1 MQGYNA
7 TLLAYGQTGSGK
19 SYSMVGYGPN
29 KGLVPK
35 LCERL
40 FQAIRE
46 NQDTRQCQVKS
57 VCVWLFRLLIIYQH
71 TLLCIRWL

>member
-1 MQGYNA
+1 
-7 TLLAYGQTGSGK
+7 
-19 SYSMVGYGPN
+19 MVGYGPN

-46 NQDTRQCQVKS
+46 NQETRQCQVKKMCLCVAAHDHVS
-57 VCVWLFRLLIIYQH
+57 VSYMAGKTQNVFVLYAHAGLFQYVGNL
-71 TLLCIRWL
+71 

>member
-40 FQAIRE
+40 FQAIGDNLE
-46 NQDTRQCQVKS
+46 SRQCQVKS
-57 VCVWLFRLLIIYQH
+57 VMLARRLSSSASV
-71 TLLCIRWL
+71 TSLL

>member
-1 MQGYNA
+1 MGFCAQGYNA

-35 LCERL
+35 LCDRL
-40 FQAIRE
+40 FEDIRGNQA
-46 NQDTRQCQVKS
+46 TRQCQVDMREAALANF
-57 VCVWLFRLLIIYQH
+57 V
-71 TLLCIRWL
+71 